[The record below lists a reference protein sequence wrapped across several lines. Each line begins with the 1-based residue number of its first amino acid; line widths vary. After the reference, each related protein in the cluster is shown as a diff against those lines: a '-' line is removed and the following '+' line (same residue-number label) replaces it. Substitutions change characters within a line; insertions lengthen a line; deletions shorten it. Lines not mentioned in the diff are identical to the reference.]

1 MQRYVRPCLHNR
13 YFLFHNEDNTHIAN
27 TPIPI
32 FAGVITMSKTADT
45 PLMQQHRA
53 IKQRYPDAILLFR
66 VGDFYETFGEDA
78 VIASGVLG
86 ITLTKRNNGSASS
99 LELAGFPHHSLDTY
113 LHKLVKAGYRVAI
126 CDQLEDPKLT
136 KGIVK
141 RGVTEMVTPGVA
153 TNDKLLEHNSNNFL
167 CGIHFSDERHGI
179 AFLDISTGEFF
190 AAEGN
195 TEYIDKLLQ
204 TLKPAEVIYQ
214 KNQQKF
220 FKETFGARFY
230 TYPLESWIFDESYG
244 EEQLL
249 KQFNTHSLKGFGV
262 EDLHA
267 AIIAAGA
274 VLHYLKDTEHP
285 NLRHITS
292 LQRLSREDY
301 LWMDQFTIRNLELLG
316 SGQRE
321 STSLLKTLDNT
332 VSPMGGRLLKRWIL
346 LPIIDIARINERLD
360 VVEYLIK
367 NPEEKETV
375 WQHIKHCGDIERLV
389 SKIPAGKINPR
400 EMKQLARG
408 LHHIEE
414 IKKICAASTV
424 PYLSK
429 MTSNLDHCPLIR
441 EKIQQYIVENPPVL
455 ANKGGLISKGLHA
468 ELDDLRNISSTGKEY
483 LLLLQQK
490 EIERTGISSLKIGYN
505 NVFGYFLEVT
515 HSHKHK
521 VPADWIRKQT
531 LTNAERY
538 ITPELKEYE
547 EKITGAEE
555 KIIRIEAE
563 IFEGLIRDLHE
574 YIQPMQTN
582 GHIVA
587 IIDCLSCFAYDAVQ
601 YNYRRPFLHE
611 GDTLELTES
620 RHPVIERNLAS
631 DQAYIANDIL
641 MDKHAQQIIIL
652 TGPNMSGK
660 SAVLRQTALITL
672 MAHMG
677 CFVPAQQAKI
687 PLTDKIFTRVGASDN
702 LSGGESTFMVEM
714 NETASIINNIS
725 PRSLILLDEI
735 GRGTSTYDGISI
747 AWSIVEFLHSSP
759 SKPRTLFATHYHE
772 LNELENILPG
782 VKNFHIT
789 NKESGNKIIFLRKL
803 AAGGSTHSFGIH
815 VARMAGMP
823 PSLINRANEVLKKLE
838 ENRGSDDI
846 SKTAEQLAAPKLQ
859 LSIFDAHSHTF
870 SEIRKLLEDLD
881 INRLTPIEAMMK
893 LNEIKGKL
901 N

>member
-1 MQRYVRPCLHNR
+1 
-13 YFLFHNEDNTHIAN
+13 
-27 TPIPI
+27 
-32 FAGVITMSKTADT
+32 MSKTADT

-78 VIASGVLG
+78 VIAAGVLG

-99 LELAGFPHHSLDTY
+99 SELAGFPHHSLDTY

-126 CDQLEDPKLT
+126 CDQLEDPKLA

-141 RGVTEMVTPGVA
+141 RGVTELVTPGVA
-153 TNDKLLEHNSNNFL
+153 TNDKLLEHDTNNFL
-167 CGIHFSDERHGI
+167 CGIHFSDEKHGI

-190 AAEGN
+190 VAEGN
-195 TEYIDKLLQ
+195 TEYVDKLLQ
-204 TLKPAEVIYQ
+204 TLKPAEVVFQ
-214 KNQQKF
+214 KSQQKF

-230 TYPLESWIFDESYG
+230 TYPLESWVFDETYG

-249 KQFNTHSLKGFGV
+249 KQFGTHSLKGFGV
-262 EDLHA
+262 EELHS

-285 NLRHITS
+285 NLKHITS
-292 LQRLSREDY
+292 VQRINRDEY

-316 SGQRE
+316 TGNRDA
-321 STSLLKTLDNT
+321 TSLIKTIDNT

-346 LPIIDIARINERLD
+346 LPIIDLKKINERLD
-360 VVEYLIK
+360 TVEYFIK
-367 NPEEKETV
+367 NPDERDQA

-389 SKIPAGKINPR
+389 SKIPPGKINPR

-408 LHHIEE
+408 LHHVEE
-414 IKKICAASTV
+414 IKKICSASSDPYLKKLAAS
-424 PYLSK
+424 
-429 MTSNLDHCPLIR
+429 LDTCSFIR
-441 EKIQQYIVENPPVL
+441 EKIQANIVENPPVQ
-455 ANKGGLISKGLHA
+455 ANKGGLIATGIDPV
-468 ELDDLRNISSTGKEY
+468 LDDLRNISSTGKEY

-490 EIERTGISSLKIGYN
+490 EIERTNISSLKIGYN
-505 NVFGYFLEVT
+505 NVFGYYLEVT
-515 HSHKHK
+515 HSHKDK

-563 IFEGLIRDLHE
+563 LFDALIRDLYD

-582 GHIVA
+582 GAVLA
-587 IIDCLSCFAYDAVQ
+587 IMDCLACFAYNAVQ
-601 YNYRRPFLHE
+601 YNYRRPELHE
-611 GDTLELTES
+611 GSELEFIGS
-620 RHPVIERNLAS
+620 RHPVIERNLPP
-631 DQAYIANDIL
+631 DQAYISNDIAL
-641 MDKHAQQIIIL
+641 DKLTQQIIIL

-660 SAVLRQTALITL
+660 SALLRQTALITL

-677 CFVPAQQAKI
+677 SFVPAHTARI
-687 PLTDKIFTRVGASDN
+687 PITDKIFTRVGASDN

-747 AWSIVEFLHSSP
+747 AWSIVEHLHSSP
-759 SKPRTLFATHYHE
+759 SKPLTLFATHYHE

-782 VKNFHIT
+782 VKNYHIT

-803 AAGGSTHSFGIH
+803 APGGSTHSFGIH

-823 PSLINRANEVLKKLE
+823 PSLISRANEVLKKLE
-838 ENRGSDDI
+838 ENRGANDI
-846 SKTAEQLAAPKLQ
+846 GEVVQQLGAPKVQ
-859 LSIFDAHSHTF
+859 LSIFDAHSDTF
-870 SEIRKLLEDLD
+870 AEIRKLLEEID
-881 INRLTPIEAMMK
+881 INRLTPVEALMK
-893 LNEIKGKL
+893 LNEVKNKIK
-901 N
+901 

>member
-1 MQRYVRPCLHNR
+1 
-13 YFLFHNEDNTHIAN
+13 
-27 TPIPI
+27 
-32 FAGVITMSKTADT
+32 MSKTADT

-99 LELAGFPHHSLDTY
+99 SELAGFPHHSLDTY

-126 CDQLEDPKLT
+126 CDQLEDPKLA

-167 CGIHFSDERHGI
+167 CGIHFSNDSHGI

-190 AAEGN
+190 VAEGN

-230 TYPLESWIFDESYG
+230 TYPLESWIFDEAYG

-249 KQFNTHSLKGFGV
+249 KQFNTHSLKGYGV
-262 EDLHA
+262 EDLHS
-267 AIIAAGA
+267 AITAAGA

-285 NLRHITS
+285 NLKHITAVH
-292 LQRLSREDY
+292 RLSREDY

-316 SGQRE
+316 SGTRE
-321 STSLLKTLDNT
+321 GTSLLKTLDNT

-346 LPIIDIARINERLD
+346 MPIIDMAKINERLTL
-360 VVEYLIK
+360 VEYLIK
-367 NPEEKETV
+367 NTEEKESI

-389 SKIPAGKINPR
+389 SKIPPGKINPR
-400 EMKQLARG
+400 EIKQLARG
-408 LHHIEE
+408 LHHVEA
-414 IKKICAASTV
+414 IKNMGGASTDS
-424 PYLSK
+424 YLTALSLG
-429 MTSNLDHCPLIR
+429 LDPCPAIR
-441 EKIQQYIVENPPVL
+441 EKISQYIVENPPVL
-455 ANKGGLISKGLHA
+455 ASKGGLIADGIDP
-468 ELDDLRNISSTGKEY
+468 ELDDLRKISTTGKEY

-555 KIIRIEAE
+555 KIMRIEAR
-563 IFEGLIRDLHE
+563 IFEELIRDLHE
-574 YIQPMQTN
+574 YILPMQTN
-582 GHIVA
+582 GHTLA

-601 YNYRRPFLHE
+601 YNYRRPELHD
-611 GDTLELTES
+611 GDALELRES

-631 DQAYIANDIL
+631 DQAYISNDIL
-641 MDKHAQQIIIL
+641 LDKKNQQIIIL

-660 SAVLRQTALITL
+660 SALLRQTALITL

-677 CFVPAQQAKI
+677 CFVPAQLAKI
-687 PLTDKIFTRVGASDN
+687 PITDKIFTRVGASDN

-747 AWSIVEFLHSSP
+747 AWSIVEFLQGSP
-759 SKPRTLFATHYHE
+759 SKPLTLFATHYHE
-772 LNELENILPG
+772 LNELENQLPG

-803 AAGGSTHSFGIH
+803 APGGSTHSFGIH

-823 PSLINRANEVLKKLE
+823 TSLINRANEVLKTLE
-838 ENRGSDDI
+838 ENRSSEDLTQ
-846 SKTAEQLAAPKLQ
+846 SVQQLSAPKMQ
-859 LSIFDAHSHTF
+859 LSIFDAHSDTF
-870 SEIRKLLEDLD
+870 SAIRKLLEDLD